1 MITSNR
7 GLKLTELKEYDKRL
21 LSFVREYNAVNHFPA
36 TLNVMLENLP
46 EIKSKSTVHL
56 HLQKLVQM
64 GYLKQVGKNGAYIP
78 AEQEEVV
85 CISTILFNKLC
96 LAAEKAGEEQTVTE
110 AKRLISAMNG

>member
-21 LSFVREYNAVNHFPA
+21 LAFVREYNTVNHFPA

>member
-1 MITSNR
+1 MITSSR

-64 GYLKQVGKNGAYIP
+64 GYLKQVGK
-78 AEQEEVV
+78 
-85 CISTILFNKLC
+85 
-96 LAAEKAGEEQTVTE
+96 
-110 AKRLISAMNG
+110 KRSLHSYRARGSRMYFYDLIQ